1 MRLSN
6 PDIDIKKLQPK
17 IIKTMEK
24 DMATSLKVDDVFEIY
39 GFQNL
44 DFNEFIRSYAIFLH
58 IVEEFFHK
66 VLEEN
71 YIDVYGILMN
81 AIMDYVVQQVL

>member
-1 MRLSN
+1 
-6 PDIDIKKLQPK
+6 
-17 IIKTMEK
+17 MEK
-24 DMATSLKVDDVFEIY
+24 GIATSLKVDDVFEIY
-39 GFQNL
+39 GFKNL

-58 IVEEFFHK
+58 IVEEFFNN

-71 YIDVYGILMN
+71 IDEYGILMN